1 MLARCPSCRNTFSTE
16 RTGRQVCPVC
26 GKALVVPDVAPGVLP
41 PVPQSLPP
49 EDQSRSAAAGTPW
62 ERRGELG
69 FAKAW
74 GRTVTQAL
82 FEPSRLFASV
92 RADRNA
98 AQVGFAVLT
107 ASAFAVAGQ
116 IIEHLVLAPQRE
128 QIRKMLGDA
137 AQLPP
142 ALARYLELSQKS
154 GPGVLVG
161 IALFTPVV
169 MLAFLYA
176 SAVVT
181 HGVGLVLG
189 QSKRGFSATLAA
201 CAYGFAPLV
210 LLALPGC
217 GVFIAVVWVA
227 VLTGIGLKELH
238 GIGGRGAAA
247 TVIVPYVVLCCATC
261 GVGVLLA
268 TSLSK
273 VMQR

>member
-1 MLARCPSCRNTFSTE
+1 VLARCPSCRNTFSTE
-16 RTGRQVCPVC
+16 RPGRQVCPVC
-26 GKALVVPDVAPGVLP
+26 GKPLVVPDVAPGVLP

-49 EDQSRSAAAGTPW
+49 EYLSAAAGTPW
-62 ERRGELG
+62 ERCGELG
-69 FAKAW
+69 FARAW
-74 GRTVTQAL
+74 GRTLAQAL
-82 FEPSRLFASV
+82 FEPSRLFASARV
-92 RADRNA
+92 DRNA

-107 ASAFAVAGQ
+107 ASVFAVVGQ
-116 IIEHLVLAPQRE
+116 MVEHLFLSSQRE
-128 QIRKMLGDA
+128 QIRRMLGETT
-137 AQLPP
+137 QIPP
-142 ALARYLELSQKS
+142 ALARYLDLSQNS

-161 IALFTPVV
+161 VALFTPLV
-169 MLAFLYA
+169 MLVFLYA

-189 QSKRGFSATLAA
+189 QSKRGFPATLAA

-217 GVFIAVVWVA
+217 GVFIAVIWVA

-238 GIGGRGAAA
+238 GMGPGGAAA

-261 GVGVLLA
+261 GLGVLVA

-273 VMQR
+273 AMQR